1 MNGIP
6 VRSVQFVLCLLVLAS
21 SAYGQTQ
28 GSDHPDTAVSTR
40 PSDPP
45 SANSS
50 AGKAHD
56 TTFIIGNDDM
66 LSINVWKE
74 ADLSRTIPVRSDGKI
89 SLPLVGEV
97 QAAGKTPSQ
106 LELDIASKLRSFMT
120 DPEVSVM
127 VQQINS
133 EKVNV
138 LGQVAKPGPYSLA
151 VAGTVM
157 DGISVAGGL
166 RDFAKEE
173 IDLRFAQKSI
183 GWRNALRIQL
193 QRFRQRQ
200 EHYTEHQARSARH
213 NCCALKVDYA
223 IDIFCWA
230 HVHGDGSS
238 LGSG

>member
-1 MNGIP
+1 
-6 VRSVQFVLCLLVLAS
+6 
-21 SAYGQTQ
+21 
-28 GSDHPDTAVSTR
+28 
-40 PSDPP
+40 
-45 SANSS
+45 
-50 AGKAHD
+50 
-56 TTFIIGNDDM
+56 M

-157 DGISVAGGL
+157 DGISAAGGL
-166 RDFAKEE
+166 RDFAKK
-173 IDLRFAQKSI
+173 KSI
-183 GWRNALRIQL
+183 YVLRKNSTGGETRYVFNYNDFVKGKNTTQNIKL
-193 QRFRQRQ
+193 
-200 EHYTEHQARSARH
+200 E
-213 NCCALKVDYA
+213 
-223 IDIFCWA
+223 A
-230 HVHGDGSS
+230 HDTIVVP
-238 LGSG
+238 